1 MKRKASWGAIMIVG
15 IFSTFLGSAAKGEA
29 EGEERAAR
37 GVPVILDTDIGDD
50 IDDSWAL
57 AMLLKCPE
65 FDVKLITT
73 TNGKAEYRAKLIA
86 KMLAAA
92 GRTDIPIGLG
102 AGDLGGG
109 GAVDDWVRD
118 YRLSDYPGTIRQN
131 GVQALVDTVNALAD
145 KKQKPIVLAIGPLH
159 TLEAALKLDPD
170 IAAKADFVGMHG
182 SVRKGYNNDPQP
194 CVEFN
199 MTYVPG
205 AKKVFA
211 APWRSAAI
219 TPLDTCGLVKLD
231 GAPFAKL
238 KASDDP
244 TVKALLESYRVWA
257 KKKSIDDLNESSVL
271 FDTAAV
277 YLAGREKPLLEL
289 ESLSI
294 GVTDQ
299 GMTVVLDPEGGSMR
313 VATNWQDLAAY
324 REHLVK
330 VLLSPT
336 VKAVP

>member
-1 MKRKASWGAIMIVG
+1 MKREIRWGAIVIVG
-15 IFSTFLGSAAKGEA
+15 VFAMFVGRAAKA
-29 EGEERAAR
+29 ATEGPEQ
-37 GVPVILDTDIGDD
+37 GTPVPVILDTDIGDD

-57 AMLLKCPE
+57 AMLLKSPE

-86 KMLAAA
+86 KMLTAA

-109 GAVDDWVRD
+109 GSIDGWVRD
-118 YRLSDYPGTIRQN
+118 YRLSGYPGKVHEN
-131 GVQALVDTVNALAD
+131 GAQALVDVVNSLAD
-145 KKQKPIVLAIGPLH
+145 KKQKPVIIAIGPLH
-159 TLEAALKLDPD
+159 TLEAALKLDPG

-182 SVRKGYNNDPQP
+182 SVRKGYDGGAEP

-211 APWRSAAI
+211 ALWRSTSI
-219 TPLDTCGLVKLD
+219 TPLDTCGLVKLE
-231 GAPFAKL
+231 GEAFAKL

-244 TVKALLESYRVWA
+244 TVKALLESYRIWA
-257 KKKSIDDLNESSVL
+257 NKKAIDDLGGSTVL
-271 FDTAAV
+271 FDTVAV
-277 YLAGREKPLLEL
+277 YLANRDRPLLQLEL
-289 ESLSI
+289 LSI
-294 GVTDQ
+294 GVTDS
-299 GMTVVLDPEGGSMR
+299 GMTVIDPAGATMN
-313 VATNWQDLAAY
+313 VATNWKDLAAY

-330 VLLSPT
+330 VLLGPT
-336 VKAVP
+336 VKARR